1 MKKWIIALCIAA
13 LTLVCFGCGREMA
26 PEQETVAAD
35 WDECHLYYG
44 LKLKEATLDTNS
56 QNGLGELIYNY
67 SLEETSWKPIPAGKF
82 KYGGP
87 YILTEFIKDGV
98 TYEWHF
104 GPNLFVKRV
113 TEGSITTV
121 RYYEVDRPLLNH
133 LQSQYCQ

>member
-1 MKKWIIALCIAA
+1 
-13 LTLVCFGCGREMA
+13 MA

-44 LKLKEATLDTNS
+44 CSYTEAVLDTNA
-56 QNGLGELIYNY
+56 QNELGELIFNY

-82 KYGGP
+82 KYGGGMM
-87 YILTEFIKDGV
+87 TEFVKDGV